1 MLEQLQANAP
11 YHPLVREREKKGERE
26 GGIGGRQGGREAERG
41 MRDRLKDGSHYLSIV
56 LLFASLLVHLHSSL
70 LQLNI
75 RRYMSQYSTSYTV
88 FTYNN
93 STTTVSKEVITFT
106 TKFLQPS
113 SHTHQ

>member
-1 MLEQLQANAP
+1 MSVQLQANAP
-11 YHPLVREREKKGERE
+11 YHPSVKEREMKGDRE
-26 GGIGGRQGGREAERG
+26 GEGI
-41 MRDRLKDGSHYLSIV
+41 RDRLKDGSHYLSVV

-88 FTYNN
+88 FAYNN

-106 TKFLQPS
+106 TKL
-113 SHTHQ
+113 